1 MNNSKEHLIQLKLE
15 YLYDKLENIVDQYS
29 SSQMDFILQEIDY
42 YKTELLKLETEQF
55 YRGLDWRRNNER
67 FNASRKQDDGRTD
80 EKVSYHFQ
88 TIYR

>member
-42 YKTELLKLETEQF
+42 YKTELLKLETEKF
-55 YRGLDWRRNNER
+55 YRGLD
-67 FNASRKQDDGRTD
+67 
-80 EKVSYHFQ
+80 
-88 TIYR
+88 